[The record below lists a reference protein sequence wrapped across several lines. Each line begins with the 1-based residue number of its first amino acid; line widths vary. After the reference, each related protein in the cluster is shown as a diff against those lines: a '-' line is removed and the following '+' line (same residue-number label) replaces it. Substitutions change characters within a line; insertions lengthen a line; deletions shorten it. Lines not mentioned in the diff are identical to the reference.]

1 MSRLTKC
8 PGPLLAALELLL
20 LAGCSASSSDIVCG
34 GAAAPAELH
43 VGSVAP
49 ELGATVANDAIVHSF
64 SVLDNIAFED
74 MALTLAPAH
83 TAGASDPALTFAY
96 KISTTTTDYTATPV
110 TWDTAP
116 GHVEINSDAIYQT
129 PDGCAYRLPTPLFSY
144 EVDAP

>member
-116 GHVEINSDAIYQT
+116 GQTGKLARALRSDLAQLE
-129 PDGCAYRLPTPLFSY
+129 A
-144 EVDAP
+144 DAFVARWRRWEAR